1 MNVKKQTQ
9 YFEIK
14 KNNILELELL
24 SIQANKCENV
34 WGENSMYFLNK

>member
-14 KNNILELELL
+14 KKQHCRLLKMTQNIETSLTTL
-24 SIQANKCENV
+24 IVVGIPDN
-34 WGENSMYFLNK
+34 